1 MPSAT
6 ASRPW
11 PDPAVLASAPAP
23 PPLVCTIQ
31 TVESEWSGQP
41 IPDIRQLEQ
50 QQFRVDRGDNPEIQP
65 ETVID
70 SRLTPLVERFSS
82 SGVEQIEPGR
92 TTYHW
97 SYEAP
102 LGPLQFSSDR
112 ATARPAS
119 ESRVAVSGDLIIDA
133 KNGFQ
138 LSQQSRL
145 TQEGGTQT
153 LSSLLEKAYGT
164 CREQR

>member
-1 MPSAT
+1 ME
-6 ASRPW
+6 SRG
-11 PDPAVLASAPAP
+11 
-23 PPLVCTIQ
+23 
-31 TVESEWSGQP
+31 SGQP
-41 IPDIRQLEQ
+41 TPGIRQLEQ
-50 QQFRVDRGDNPEIQP
+50 QQFRVDRGRKSSIEPA
-65 ETVID
+65 TVIE

-82 SGVEQIEPGR
+82 SGVEQSEPGR

-102 LGPLQFSSDR
+102 LGLLQFSSDG

-133 KNGFQ
+133 KNSFQ

-153 LSSLLEKAYGT
+153 LSSLLEKAHGT